1 METNATPGFNKL
13 YSNVRKLV
21 KETLNPKFE
30 KVEKEAKIPAHIV
43 DQFRSLGLFGMSIPR
58 QYGGLGLTAIEEM
71 SLVEELTYTNT
82 CCR

>member
-30 KVEKEAKIPAHIV
+30 KAEKETKIPEHIV
-43 DQFRSLGLFGMSIPR
+43 NQFRSLG
-58 QYGGLGLTAIEEM
+58 
-71 SLVEELTYTNT
+71 
-82 CCR
+82 